1 MKNRSWL
8 AWTVL
13 CAAAVLGGK
22 WMQADDGLPADVR
35 EAESVRV
42 DPGAPPP
49 FSLPEDEPQGAVR
62 LNAPPPPPSRLPA
75 DFEEEDFRP
84 PAPVSNVRTTSF
96 MPEDTDE
103 ALSSTPESS
112 DLLNKQT
119 EQSVTL
125 EWVGPAQI
133 KVGQP
138 FIYELVARNVGSAV
152 AHDVMV
158 RDKFH
163 AGMKVTA
170 VDPKGIPEADGILW
184 KLGEIEPRQER
195 RIRLEMVA
203 EKKGDV
209 VCNATITTTTV
220 ASARFRVSEPQLVV
234 KQTSPENAM
243 IGDTVSVAVSISNPG
258 DGPADNI
265 TIRSTLGD
273 GLKHEKGSEFV
284 YELGSL
290 SAGETRTVNIVCTAI
305 KGGKQSVK
313 TTANSGTLEAQS
325 ESSTQITEPKI
336 DVVISGPR
344 LRYLDRT
351 ATYVVAVSNPGDAIA
366 NNVKVTATTPPGFK
380 FAGAT
385 NGGRHDYATRSIE
398 WFVGT
403 LAPGETKEVSYKCL
417 AIQAGQHN
425 HVVVAAGQRG
435 LKAES
440 TVETT
445 VEGIAAILLEVVDI
459 DDPVEVGADTA
470 YEIRV
475 TNQGSRE
482 ATNVEIHALVPR
494 EMQVRGGQ
502 GPTNYRTDGQEVI
515 FAPLPKLAPRADAI
529 YRVFV
534 RGVGVGDVRFRAR
547 LISDS
552 LSEPVIEEESTK
564 IYDD

>member
-8 AWTVL
+8 AWAVL

-22 WMQADDGLPADVR
+22 WMQADDSLPP
-35 EAESVRV
+35 EASEPAQVA
-42 DPGAPPP
+42 PAAPPP
-49 FSLPEDEPQGAVR
+49 VSIPEDDPQEGTKLSV
-62 LNAPPPPPSRLPA
+62 PPPPARLPA
-75 DFEEEDFRP
+75 DLEEEELRA
-84 PAPVSNVRTTSF
+84 PAPTTNVRTTSF
-96 MPEDTDE
+96 MPDE
-103 ALSSTPESS
+103 NEESIESSPESA
-112 DLLNKQT
+112 DLLNKQS

-125 EWVGPAQI
+125 EWVGPVQI

-138 FIYELVARNVGSAV
+138 FIYELVARNIGSVV
-152 AHDVMV
+152 AHDVLV

-184 KLGEIEPRQER
+184 KLGDIEPRQER
-195 RIRLEMVA
+195 RIRLEMIA
-203 EKKGDV
+203 DKKGEV
-209 VCNATITTTTV
+209 VCNATVTATTV
-220 ASARFRVSEPQLVV
+220 ASARFRVSEPQLVI
-234 KQTSPENAM
+234 KQTSPETAM
-243 IGDTVSVAVSISNPG
+243 IGDPVSVTIAISNPG

-265 TIRSTLGD
+265 TIRSTLAE
-273 GLKHEKGSEFV
+273 GLKHDKGSEFT

-305 KGGKQSVK
+305 KGGKQAV
-313 TTANSGTLEAQS
+313 TTVATSGTLEAQADS
-325 ESSTQITEPKI
+325 ATQITEPKI

-351 ATYVVAVSNPGDAIA
+351 ATYTVAVSNPGDAIA

-380 FAGAT
+380 FGGAS
-385 NGGRHDYATRSIE
+385 NGGRHDYATRTID
-398 WFVGT
+398 WFIGT

-417 AIQAGQHN
+417 AIQTGQHN
-425 HVVVAAGQRG
+425 HVVVASGQRG